1 MLFALFVRLNA
12 CYIQYK
18 VSSSQI
24 FIFVIGICKRI
35 LVLPLVQVSLEL
47 LISGLRHILALA
59 PEDVLAVDFVLL
71 SHSSVKSVPV
81 LNVETKINL
90 EIFTLTSVTDDIT
103 CQYEFKTLRGNIGG
117 GCHGRCSLAARAA
130 TTAP

>member
-1 MLFALFVRLNA
+1 MLVIYNK
-12 CYIQYK
+12 YN

-24 FIFVIGICKRI
+24 FIFVIGICKGI

-71 SHSSVKSVPV
+71 SHSSMKSVPV

-90 EIFTLTSVTDDIT
+90 DIFTLTSVTDDIT
-103 CQYEFKTLRGNIGG
+103 CPYEFKTIRGNIGG

>member
-1 MLFALFVRLNA
+1 M
-12 CYIQYK
+12 
-18 VSSSQI
+18 
-24 FIFVIGICKRI
+24 
-35 LVLPLVQVSLEL
+35 
-47 LISGLRHILALA
+47 SGLRHILALA

-90 EIFTLTSVTDDIT
+90 DIFTLTSVTDDIT
-103 CQYEFKTLRGNIGG
+103 CPNEFKTLRGNIGG